1 MVNNHPDILFMK
13 EALKEAHKA
22 LEKDEVPI
30 GAVVVCAGKVIARA
44 YNLTETL
51 NDATAHAE
59 MQAITMATS
68 TIGGKYLDKCTLY
81 VTVEPCPMC
90 AAALAW
96 SQIKRVVYGAP
107 DSKRGYSKFTPSLMH
122 PKTEVVGGILAD
134 ECGKIV
140 SDFFKAKR

>member
-1 MVNNHPDILFMK
+1 MENNHPDILFMK

-122 PKTEVVGGILAD
+122 PKTEITSGILAE
-134 ECGKIV
+134 ECSKMV
-140 SDFFKAKR
+140 TDFFKAKR